1 MWTRQHKQ
9 SWTGRLI
16 VPAITAAVSLYFGF
30 HAFQGEYGIRS
41 TERYLAREAELRG
54 QLRSLR
60 EQREAMERRVSMM
73 QDGSLDRDLVDEQAR
88 RALNLSHAD
97 ELTIIRR
104 PGSGS

>member
-16 VPAITAAVSLYFGF
+16 VPAISAAVSVYFGY

-41 TERYLAREAELRG
+41 TERYLAREAELQT
-54 QLRSLR
+54 QLRTLR
-60 EQREAMERRVSMM
+60 EGREALEHRVSMM

-97 ELTIIRR
+97 ELTIIRPIA
-104 PGSGS
+104 PGS

>member
-16 VPAITAAVSLYFGF
+16 VPAITAAVSVYFGF

-41 TERYLAREAELRG
+41 TERYLAREAELRA
-54 QLRSLR
+54 QLQSLR
-60 EQREAMERRVSMM
+60 EAREELEHEVSMM

-97 ELTIIRR
+97 ELTIIRPVG
-104 PGSGS
+104 PGS